1 MRCSRLAAMDCPT
14 GELCE
19 IMGCQHG
26 VAPPPAAPAEPV
38 LGPIERFAVR
48 LHDRLDSLG
57 RKPLPLPPLPPP
69 MTIEAVMSEI
79 RATLGEPPPAP
90 APSPPPPPA
99 SKPAA
104 AKQPPREIKVVAVP
118 NGGWVFVEANTP
130 VAVALDRAG
139 AGATLAQL
147 LGS

>member
-26 VAPPPAAPAEPV
+26 VAPPPTEPV

-48 LHDRLDSLG
+48 LHDRIDAFG

-79 RATLGEPPPAP
+79 RATLGEAPPAP
-90 APSPPPPPA
+90 PPSPPPPPA
-99 SKPAA
+99 SKPAP
-104 AKQPPREIKVVAVP
+104 AKQAPREIKVVAVP
-118 NGGWVFVEANTP
+118 AGGWVFVEANVP

-139 AGATLAQL
+139 AGAALAQL
-147 LGS
+147 LATDIR